1 MIDGDM
7 THRYHLTPRGRL
19 LTAAVFAAR
28 TETLKQLVEKAAIRA
43 PRRIRE
49 GGNSRAATNYG
60 RGR

>member
-43 PRRIRE
+43 PRRITDVVDD
-49 GGNSRAATNYG
+49 GDD
-60 RGR
+60 